1 MKIYCIGGLGVD
13 YRVFDSYTFNQEKII
28 LKWINPLKQE
38 SLTSYSLRLIQ
49 EFRITSDDFIIGV
62 SFGGLIAQVIQ
73 KHLGCQLILI
83 SSLVDIQQIPYIYRA
98 SGQLK
103 LHRLIPIFILKKANL
118 FTYWIFG
125 VKQKEH
131 KRILN
136 SILQETDSNV
146 LKWSLDQIFKW
157 KKLNTKHVSIHGQKD
172 RLIHAKANAIRIKD
186 AGHFMIITHK
196 TELQKLIHKLI
207 LENQV

>member
-13 YRVFDSYTFNQEKII
+13 DRVFDSYTFNQEKII

-38 SLTSYSLRLIQ
+38 SLTSYSLRLIKDNT
-49 EFRITSDDFIIGV
+49 ITSDDLIIGV

-83 SSLVDIQQIPYIYRA
+83 SSFVDNKQIPITFRI

-103 LHRLIPIFILKKANL
+103 LHRLIPSFILKHANI
-118 FTYWIFG
+118 FTYRIFG
-125 VKQKEH
+125 IKQKEH
-131 KRILN
+131 KLLLK
-136 SILQETDSNV
+136 SILQETDSNI

-157 KKLNTKHVSIHGQKD
+157 KKLNTEHFSIHGQKD
-172 RLIHAKANAIRIKD
+172 RLIHAKTNAFLIKD

-196 TELQKLIHKLI
+196 NKLQKLIHRFI
-207 LENQV
+207 IENQV